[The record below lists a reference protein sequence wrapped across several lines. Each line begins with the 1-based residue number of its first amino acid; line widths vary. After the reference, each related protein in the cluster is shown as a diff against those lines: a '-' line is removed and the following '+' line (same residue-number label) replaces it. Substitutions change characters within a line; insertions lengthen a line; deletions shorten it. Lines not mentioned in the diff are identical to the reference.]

1 MSQEQ
6 QEQALQNSEP
16 QAVDVTVTVGG
27 DSRAERFLGTFDQIS
42 RLSLDIDR
50 NYGNK
55 RVLTDFP
62 LKHDGSKWTGTINK
76 LIVGFDYTITGHAY
90 KCTDCP
96 EVSPVYLS
104 QNYSVTTFAGNGE
117 SGSSNGISSASSFNS
132 PINLALDSNN
142 NIFIADFGN
151 KGIRKIDPSGN
162 VTNFQIT
169 DHTFSLNIGYHN
181 DDFTSWVTNVHAITV
196 DSNNNIYFTE
206 NGDGKIYK
214 VDPSGNLSFIAGS
227 TSGFQ
232 DGIGNIS
239 QFDRPLGIAV
249 NNTGEIFVSDYGN
262 NRIRKIDSAGNV
274 STYAGNGG
282 QGSTDGISSSASFNN
297 PKGIALDSNGNLF
310 VADSGNHLIRK
321 IDTNG
326 MVSTYAGNGSQG
338 DNDGH
343 RFEASFSS
351 PDGVTVDDHN
361 NVFVSDRSN
370 KKIRIISSSGE
381 VYTIAG
387 SGDYGDLNGSGD
399 NASFGF
405 TANIILN
412 ENNDILLAD
421 EKNNVIRKISY
432 TLSDSN
438 DNHSYQ
444 EIFRGDTQHTVTEGT
459 NTLNLRLAPLLD
471 DRELTVPRITRINR
485 PFQMEASTSDNIT
498 IKVDTVK

>member
-1 MSQEQ
+1 M
-6 QEQALQNSEP
+6 
-16 QAVDVTVTVGG
+16 T
-27 DSRAERFLGTFDQIS
+27 
-42 RLSLDIDR
+42 SL
-50 NYGNK
+50 
-55 RVLTDFP
+55 
-62 LKHDGSKWTGTINK
+62 
-76 LIVGFDYTITGHAY
+76 
-90 KCTDCP
+90 
-96 EVSPVYLS
+96 
-104 QNYSVTTFAGNGE
+104 
-117 SGSSNGISSASSFNS
+117 
-132 PINLALDSNN
+132 
-142 NIFIADFGN
+142 
-151 KGIRKIDPSGN
+151 
-162 VTNFQIT
+162 
-169 DHTFSLNIGYHN
+169 
-181 DDFTSWVTNVHAITV
+181 SWVANVHAITV

-206 NGDGKIYK
+206 NGVGKIYK

-282 QGSTDGISSSASFNN
+282 QGSTDGISSSASFYN
-297 PKGIALDSNGNLF
+297 PKGIALDSYGNLF

-321 IDTNG
+321 IDTSG
-326 MVSTYAGNGSQG
+326 MVSTFAGNGSQG

-387 SGDYGDLNGSGD
+387 SGDYGDLNVSGD

-421 EKNNVIRKISY
+421 EKNNVIRKNFI
-432 TLSDSN
+432 
-438 DNHSYQ
+438 HV
-444 EIFRGDTQHTVTEGT
+444 E
-459 NTLNLRLAPLLD
+459 
-471 DRELTVPRITRINR
+471 
-485 PFQMEASTSDNIT
+485 
-498 IKVDTVK
+498 